1 MQEFIRRVDALLST
15 TAIGHGVPVS
25 RMVGSMEEARRLLE
39 QGDTSEIIAVALDLA
54 ADSAS
59 ADALDNASTKLRKA
73 GAANLNADALLMI
86 VLVLV
91 TLALSIGQA
100 ELPGKVQTVTTDW
113 ATSLALALAVTDHI
127 KRNRSS

>member
-1 MQEFIRRVDALLST
+1 
-15 TAIGHGVPVS
+15 
-25 RMVGSMEEARRLLE
+25 MVGSMEEARRLLE

-86 VLVLV
+86 VLVLAHAG
-91 TLALSIGQA
+91 ALDRTG
-100 ELPGKVQTVTTDW
+100 
-113 ATSLALALAVTDHI
+113 
-127 KRNRSS
+127 